1 MKKIVAA
8 MLCAALLL
16 GCAAALAET
25 TDYAT
30 IGKMSVN
37 GLFEIRGVLPQGYTM
52 ETSEME
58 NGGLMA
64 SITSEDPA
72 KPMMI
77 LSIMFNE
84 MYADVERMNDLGEE
98 DMKILEESFS
108 DMNEVIITYNETG
121 HGTKLLIAREVGS
134 DTDFVDILTIYKGYF
149 IEFNMTPNPKAA
161 NQALTDEQIQ
171 MIWGGNFLRVMKQV
185 QAYSKL

>member
-25 TDYAT
+25 TDYTT

-84 MYADVERMNDLGEE
+84 MYADVATLDDVDAEGIAR
-98 DMKILEESFS
+98 LESTFT
-108 DMNEVIITYNETG
+108 NEYDVEISYTETE
-121 HGTKLLIAREVGS
+121 HGTKLMVVKEKKGLFGDVY
-134 DTDFVDILTIYKGYF
+134 TIYQGF
-149 IEFNMTPNPKAA
+149 EIEFIVVPSEEGGAESI
-161 NQALTDEQIQ
+161 TDEQFQ
-171 MIWGGNFLRVMKQV
+171 MVIKFLSDMEIVPI
-185 QAYSKL
+185 AE